1 MLKKVY
7 KYSATWCAP
16 CKTYAPIFD
25 KVTEEY
31 SEKLEIKKFDV
42 DDIDGEDE
50 DLMMELNIRSIPTT
64 VFFGENNKVL
74 KKIIGSVSETDLKK
88 IIDEELAKE

>member
-25 KVTEEY
+25 KVSEEY
-31 SEKLEIKKFDV
+31 SEKLEFKKFDV
-42 DDIDGEDE
+42 DGIDGKDE
-50 DLMMELNIRSIPTT
+50 ALMTELNIRSIPTT
-64 VFFGENNKVL
+64 VFFDENDNVS
-74 KKIIGSVSETDLKK
+74 KKIIGSITETELVK
-88 IIDEELAKE
+88 IIEEELAKE